1 MDELDPEQGHGP
13 SSLAAGSSPGLH
25 EDETPSDDASNS
37 SNRSRRRGARSVA
50 ASILGVLAVIGVLAS
65 SLAVWA
71 RATVLDSDNVAAT
84 VGDALAEPAVSD
96 ALAAHLSEQLFAA
109 VEVDAAIAATLPPA
123 LERFVPAVAG
133 GVQGLVERS
142 LTSALENEDVQQRL
156 SNVVRRAHAAAM
168 RLLEGDGLLDG
179 ASVQD
184 GEVTLNL
191 LPFLERG
198 LARLQEFGLLTDVEL
213 PPLAA
218 DGVPAEQI
226 AALEAALERDL
237 PEDFGQ
243 LVVYRSD
250 TLAQAEAS
258 LESAQSAM
266 AVAKRAAWVLIIVT
280 VVLLVATMLIA
291 RDSLARRVVARPRHH
306 RGRSTGASGDGTCGG
321 QSARP
326 DRPPRR
332 EGGGH
337 LHRRGSRHELA
348 PHPRAS

>member
-1 MDELDPEQGHGP
+1 MSSP
-13 SSLAAGSSPGLH
+13 SSASSPARWRCGL
-25 EDETPSDDASNS
+25 DQRCSTPTT
-37 SNRSRRRGARSVA
+37 
-50 ASILGVLAVIGVLAS
+50 
-65 SLAVWA
+65 WP
-71 RATVLDSDNVAAT
+71 AT

-96 ALAAHLSEQLFAA
+96 ALAKHLTDQLFAA
-109 VEVDAAIAATLPPA
+109 VEVDAALAETLPPA

-133 GVQGLVERS
+133 GVRGLVERS
-142 LTSALENEDVQQRL
+142 SDVGARERRGATTALQRGAPG
-156 SNVVRRAHAAAM
+156 SRAAM

-179 ASVQD
+179 ASVEN

-198 LARLQEFGLLTDVEL
+198 LARLQELGLLTEVEL

-226 AALEAALERDL
+226 AELEAALGRDL

-266 AVAKRAAWVLIIVT
+266 AVAKRAAWVLIVVT
-280 VVLLVATMLIA
+280 VVLLVATIA
-291 RDSLARRVVARPRHH
+291 DRPRSLARRFVARPRHH
-306 RGRSTGASGDGTCGG
+306 R
-321 QSARP
+321 RP
-326 DRPPRR
+326 QYWRERRRNVWWTERPT
-332 EGGGH
+332 
-337 LHRRGSRHELA
+337 
-348 PHPRAS
+348 